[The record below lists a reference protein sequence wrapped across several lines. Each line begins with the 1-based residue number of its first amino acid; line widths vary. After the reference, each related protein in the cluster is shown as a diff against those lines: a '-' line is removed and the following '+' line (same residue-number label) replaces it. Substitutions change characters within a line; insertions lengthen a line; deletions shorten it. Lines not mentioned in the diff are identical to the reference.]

1 MSGASAVSVISA
13 TVEPFTC
20 HACTIS
26 SVFSGVTVKVTSEPE
41 ETYPSVIVLPFAVM
55 AILPF
60 LPFGTALTGTIA
72 LKVTATVLF
81 SVTFRVYVLP
91 LLATE

>member
-13 TVEPFTC
+13 TVEPFTVHC
-20 HACTIS
+20 CTIS
-26 SVFSGVTVKVTSEPE
+26 SLFSGVTVKVTSAPE
-41 ETYPSVIVLPFAVM
+41 DTQPSETVLPFAVM

-60 LPFGTALTGTIA
+60 LPFRTALTGTIA

-81 SVTFRVYVLP
+81 SVTFSV
-91 LLATE
+91 

>member
-1 MSGASAVSVISA
+1 M
-13 TVEPFTC
+13 
-20 HACTIS
+20 
-26 SVFSGVTVKVTSEPE
+26 
-41 ETYPSVIVLPFAVM
+41 IVLPFAVM

-60 LPFGTALTGTIA
+60 RPFGTALTGTIA

-81 SVTFRVYVLP
+81 SVTFSVYVLL